1 MSIQSI
7 NLLSDRLAQ
16 SILDAMLS
24 KCDLEISYDTD
35 GVLIGNFDHTFN
47 HVGLY
52 GFILTKDNKSG
63 ISYIGKT
70 ENNNR
75 LRQHITGKNKDG
87 TPLKQ
92 SVSTKYNNIKN
103 AIADGYKVWL
113 SLYSSDDFNKSS
125 LSCMEISCIR
135 KGINQFESVFPNE
148 KTWNKRI

>member
-7 NLLSDRLAQ
+7 NLLSDNLAQ

-24 KCDLEISYDTD
+24 ECNLKVSYDSS
-35 GVLIGNFDHTFN
+35 GNLIGDFKHTFN

-63 ISYIGKT
+63 IAYIGKT
-70 ENNNR
+70 ENDNR
-75 LRQHITGKNKDG
+75 LSQHITGKNKDG
-87 TPLKQ
+87 TPLKE
-92 SVSTKYNNIKN
+92 SVSTKHNNIKK
-103 AIADGYKVWL
+103 AIGDGYQVWL

-125 LSCMEISCIR
+125 LSCMEISCIQ
-135 KGINQFESVFPNE
+135 KGVNQLESVFPKE